1 MKKTKLPD
9 TCLSFRVRGFR
20 VCGALFGSVGLR
32 VFGAFG
38 FGATFKS
45 LGLLEHLDWD
55 LFLEFLGLGL
65 FLGP

>member
-1 MKKTKLPD
+1 MKNTKLPD
-9 TCLSFRVRGFR
+9 TSLRFRVQGFR
-20 VCGALFGSVGLR
+20 VCGALFGSVGFR

-38 FGATFKS
+38 FGVTFKS

-55 LFLEFLGLGL
+55 LFLEYLGLGL